1 MNVPFAELLSDAVN
15 KPGILSDCY
24 KRFYNYSFGNQMW
37 IWSQLVSQDKP
48 LQPVNT
54 FDRWLKMGRCV
65 SKGQK
70 AMLSVLIP
78 MTIGKKEPEDKGF
91 TMFKL
96 RNCLFTVDQTTVIDA
111 EKDIETAEITAEWDK
126 ALALETLNIS
136 EAPFAS
142 LNGNSQ
148 GYAFERSIA
157 VNPCAVLPHKTTFHE
172 LAHVVLGHTKTER
185 MDDGEELRRD
195 IQEVEAECVAY
206 ILCSV
211 LNLQGLIE
219 SRGYI
224 QHWMRD
230 GSIQD
235 ATAKRIFSAATKILK
250 AGQQSGADHE

>member
-1 MNVPFAELLSDAVN
+1 MNVPFAELLSEAVN
-15 KPGILSDCY
+15 KPGVLSDCY

-70 AMLSVLIP
+70 ATLSVLIP

-96 RNCLFTVDQTTVIDA
+96 RNCLFTADQTTVVD
-111 EKDIETAEITAEWDK
+111 ESKDIETAEVTAEWDK
-126 ALALETLNIS
+126 TLALETLKIDQVG
-136 EAPFAS
+136 FAS

-148 GYAFERSIA
+148 GYAFGRSFA
-157 VNPCAVLPHKTTFHE
+157 VNPCAVLPHKVTFHE
-172 LAHVVLGHTKTER
+172 LAHIVLGHTKTER

-195 IQEVEAECVAY
+195 TQEVEAECVAY

-211 LNLQGLIE
+211 LGLPGLIE

-224 QHWMRD
+224 QHWLRD

-250 AGQQSGADHE
+250 AGQQSGANHE